1 MSFELFVALRYLF
14 TRRKHSFIS
23 AISLV
28 SVAGVA
34 LGVAALIVVLGV
46 MNGFSSNLRDKILG
60 VNAHLIVTSTRG
72 PFAEHERHVRTI
84 SSLPGVKG
92 AMPFIYS
99 EVMVSTGHGVKGA
112 ALRGIDPGSATEVL
126 SLQQDM
132 VSGSLGDLDIRG
144 KHPGV
149 IMGRS
154 MARRLLVDVGDTVH
168 ILSPSGRKSAAGFAP
183 EIKTFRVAGTFDT
196 GMYEYDSSLVYVD
209 LGSAQDMLGF
219 EGDLVTGLE
228 VRLHDLYRAEEAAGR
243 IKSSLAP
250 SSFVVQTWMEMNQSL
265 FSALKLEKT
274 AMGVILV
281 MIVLVGSF
289 SIITTLI
296 MLVMEK
302 KQDIAVMMSMGAK
315 PANIRRIFLWQGT
328 VIGLLGTALGFAFGL
343 LLSFLLEKYQFI
355 KLPSDV
361 YYMEHLPIQ
370 LEALDLTLI
379 GVAAMVLCFLATLYP
394 ASQAARTE
402 PAEVLRHE

>member
-14 TRRKHSFIS
+14 TRRKHRFIS

-28 SVAGVA
+28 SVVGVA

-72 PFAEHERHVRTI
+72 PFAEHRDHARTI
-84 SSLPGVKG
+84 ASVSGVEG
-92 AMPFIYS
+92 VMPFIYS

-112 ALRGIDPGSATEVL
+112 ALRGIDPHSAVRVL
-126 SLQQDM
+126 SLQEDM
-132 VSGSLGDLDIRG
+132 VSGSLENLAGQGGL
-144 KHPGV
+144 PGV

-154 MARRLLVDVGDTVH
+154 MADRLLVETGDTVH

-196 GMYEYDSSLVYVD
+196 GMYEYDSSLVYVN
-209 LGSAQDMLGF
+209 LASAQEMLGF
-219 EGDLVTGLE
+219 EGPLVTGLE
-228 VRLHDLYRAEEAAGR
+228 VKLRDLYRAEEIADR
-243 IKSSLAP
+243 IQGALDSP
-250 SSFVVQTWMEMNQSL
+250 SFAVQTWMEMNQSL

-302 KQDIAVMMSMGAK
+302 KPDIAVLMSMGAK
-315 PANIRRIFLWQGT
+315 PAQIRRIFLWQGT
-328 VIGLLGTALGFAFGL
+328 IIGFIGTALGFGFGL
-343 LLSFLLEKYQFI
+343 LLSFLLEKYRFI
-355 KLPSDV
+355 KLPSDI
-361 YYMEHLPIQ
+361 YYMEHLPVQ
-370 LEALDLTLI
+370 LETLDLTLI

-394 ASQAARTE
+394 AGQAARTE